1 MLYTDCYTVR
11 LCVNL
16 HESLVVVQSAVC
28 NTDSSMW
35 LLHTLLL
42 QQQTEHRK
50 LKKRLRRRNT
60 RYQSA
65 LEHSKAALS
74 AKISADR
81 MLTEQAVSVTV
92 TGRMKE
98 LYSLWS
104 KMVKHN
110 RTLDQIQDVVALRVS
125 KCL

>member
-1 MLYTDCYTVR
+1 
-11 LCVNL
+11 
-16 HESLVVVQSAVC
+16 
-28 NTDSSMW
+28 MW